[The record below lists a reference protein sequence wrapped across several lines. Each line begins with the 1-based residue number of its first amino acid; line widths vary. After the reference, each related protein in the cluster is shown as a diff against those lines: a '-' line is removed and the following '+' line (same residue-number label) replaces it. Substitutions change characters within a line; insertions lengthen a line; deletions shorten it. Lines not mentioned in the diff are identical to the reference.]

1 MADDAVLERLEEAE
15 RRLMG
20 LFDRMEQMAD
30 ASTALVG
37 KARVLVELLDD
48 AERNHGA
55 LIGSK
60 TLTAANELRLEL
72 SRWK

>member
-15 RRLMG
+15 RRLTG
-20 LFDRMEQMAD
+20 LFDRMEQMAA